1 MLFENRTHAGK
12 LTAELLR
19 DKIED
24 RENTILL
31 AIPRGG
37 VEIAYNMA
45 KVLNIPFSLI
55 IVRKLGIP
63 WNEEAAFGSIDP
75 DGISYIDEAVVRYAK
90 ISKEEIERVKAKELT
105 KIKERINKFL
115 GGKEPEV
122 RDKRVI
128 IVDDG
133 IATGYTVIAGISYVK
148 RKGAKEVMVAS
159 PVCPE
164 DAVLKIGKLCDR
176 VFCFYKAKEG
186 SFAVGMFYK
195 DFKQLDDEEVLKI
208 IERAKREGLFYQNRS

>member
-12 LTAELLR
+12 LIGELLKEKLE
-19 DKIED
+19 DKS
-24 RENTILL
+24 NTIIL

-37 VEIAYNMA
+37 AEIAYNMA
-45 KVLNIPFSLI
+45 KVLHIPFSLI

-63 WNEEAAFGSIDP
+63 WNEEAAFGSVDP
-75 DGISYIDEAVVRYAK
+75 DGITYIDEAVVRYAR
-90 ISKEEIERVKAKELT
+90 ISKEEIERVKLKELK
-105 KIKERINKFL
+105 KIKERIDKFL
-115 GGKEPEV
+115 GGEEPNV
-122 RDKRVI
+122 ADKRVI

-133 IATGYTVIAGISYVK
+133 IATGYTVIAGVSYVK
-148 RKGAKEVMVAS
+148 RKGAKEVMVAV

-164 DAVLKIGKLCDR
+164 DSIPKIEKLCDR

-195 DFKQLDDEEVLKI
+195 DFKQLSDEEVMEI
-208 IERAKREGLFYQNRS
+208 IEKAKEEGLFFQNRS